1 MSPATAPI
9 PLLLVADSAETC
21 ERVASALLSAPAF
34 YRIERLTSA
43 DLVQGGPP
51 TGVPLALVDFGLHAA
66 RQAQVVQ
73 QLNAAGIAAV
83 AFVDP
88 HDVQNVQEV
97 VLAGAAT
104 LVATPFVDTQLWE
117 TVARVLAGG
126 GRPTSAAG
134 LTSGRAPVYGRQGL
148 VVAVYAPK
156 GGSGSSILAANLAV
170 CLQERAGRG
179 TVLVEIGEGTGSQA
193 ILLNLRPER
202 TLGDLLAR
210 FDPGD
215 HELINGV
222 LTTHASGLRVLLA
235 PPSQGVRVPPE
246 LLGEVIEA
254 LQRMFDFVI
263 IDLQSG
269 NPGSTVTTLR
279 KANAALVVIVP
290 EMTTLHQGRLFVD
303 MVAST
308 MPDVQLNIVLN
319 RSTMAAGVP
328 LDAIRRHL
336 KMPIAAEV
344 PDDGPLVTAS
354 VNRGVPLV
362 ISHPRSAVARAIQKL
377 AQDLAPAEGP
387 DITQRLV
394 GLARAAGP
402 LARLGSRGRR

>member
-34 YRIERLTSA
+34 YRIERLTSTE
-43 DLVQGGPP
+43 LMQGGPP
-51 TGVPLALVDFGLHAA
+51 TGVPLALVDFSLRAA

-73 QLNAAGIAAV
+73 QLNAAGVAAV

-97 VLAGAAT
+97 VLAGAAA
-104 LVATPFVDTQLWE
+104 LVAAPFVDTQLWE

-126 GRPTSAAG
+126 RPTPAAA
-134 LTSGRAPVYGRQGL
+134 LAPSRAPAHGHEGII
-148 VVAVYAPK
+148 VAIYAPK

-170 CLQERAGRG
+170 CLQERVGRG

-215 HELINGV
+215 QELLNGV
-222 LTTHASGLRVLLA
+222 LTPHASGLRVLLA

-246 LLGEVIEA
+246 LMGEVIEA
-254 LQRMFDFVI
+254 LQRMFDYVI

-269 NPGSTVTTLR
+269 NLSGTVGILR
-279 KANAALVVIVP
+279 KAHAALVVIVP
-290 EMTTLHQGRLFVD
+290 EMTALHHGRLFVD
-303 MVAST
+303 VVAST

-328 LDAIRRHL
+328 ADAIRRHL

-354 VNRGVPLV
+354 VNRGVPFV
-362 ISHPRSAVARAIQKL
+362 ISHPRSAMARAIGKL
-377 AQDLAPAEGP
+377 AQDLAPAEGR
-387 DITQRLV
+387 DIAQRLA
-394 GLARAAGP
+394 GLTRTAGP
-402 LARLGSRGRR
+402 LARLTGRGRR